1 MIASLTATAA
11 AQQYPQPT
19 AAQLPG
25 ITKDNARHFGSA
37 PEDGGPM
44 AKDLSA
50 ALTAKDIDKAVK
62 KVADWQLKESE
73 PYFDRIWTWSVLYT
87 GFMAASASTGDPK
100 YKNAMMGMGRKYN
113 FELRN
118 RLPNADDQSVGS
130 TYLDLYFSQPVAE
143 QDQKLVLPTKAD
155 LDAVEPLK
163 TLAHDETKIPWWW
176 CDALFMAPAVWA
188 EMGRETGDPKYVSYL
203 NTQWHQT
210 YDLLWD
216 KDEHLYA
223 RDATYKDKRE
233 ANGKKIFWSRGEG
246 WVLGGLARV
255 LEQLPAADPARA
267 FYVQNMQEMSAR
279 VAELQDAKTGLWH
292 AGLLD
297 PGTYPLDEV
306 SGSALFVYGMA
317 YGVNHGYLDRAKYE
331 PIIARAW
338 KGILGHVYAD
348 GRLGC
353 IQQTGPEPAF
363 YYPTSSYTYGVGGFL
378 LAGAELKTMAASP
391 KHAVKAGNSGRGVR

>member
-1 MIASLTATAA
+1 MRKLAFSLIVAGAVATAA

-19 AAQLPG
+19 PPMLAI
-25 ITKDNARHFGSA
+25 ITKDNARHFGSSPA
-37 PEDGGPM
+37 DGGPM

-100 YKNAMMGMGRKYN
+100 YKDAMMAMGRKYN

-118 RLPNADDQSVGS
+118 FEPGSKLPNADDQSVGS
-130 TYLDLYFSQPVAE
+130 TYLDLYFLQPVAE
-143 QDQKLVLPTKAD
+143 QDQKLVLPTRTG
-155 LDAVEPLK
+155 LDSVLPLK
-163 TLAHDETKIPWWW
+163 LLPGSDTKIPWWW

-188 EMGRETGDPKYVSYL
+188 EMSRETGDPKYVTYL
-203 NTQWHQT
+203 NAQWHQT

-255 LEQLPAADPARA
+255 LEQLPANDPNRA
-267 FYVQNMQEMSAR
+267 FYIQNMQEMAAR

-306 SGSALFVYGMA
+306 SGSSLFVFGLA

-331 PIIARAW
+331 PVIARAW
-338 KGILGHVYAD
+338 KGLLGHVYAD

-363 YYPTSSYTYGVGGFL
+363 L
-378 LAGAELKTMAASP
+378 LSELELYIWGRRVFAGW
-391 KHAVKAGNSGRGVR
+391 G